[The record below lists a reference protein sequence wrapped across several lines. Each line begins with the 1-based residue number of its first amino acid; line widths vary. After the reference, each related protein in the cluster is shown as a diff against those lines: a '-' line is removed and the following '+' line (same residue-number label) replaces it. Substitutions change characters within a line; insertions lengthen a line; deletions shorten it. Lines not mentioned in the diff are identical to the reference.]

1 MNSTNLVLPPLSVL
15 YSAIVRTRLAAYS
28 RGFLSPTTLD
38 VPVISVGNLTV
49 GGTGKTPLVEKIC
62 RLLFVENR
70 KVCVLT
76 RGYKRSQ
83 PNKRVLVS
91 DSKSVLTSEEDAGDE
106 AFLLAQNLL
115 GVSAVIS
122 DADRAAAGKWAIN
135 NLGIDCFVLDDGFQH
150 LQLAR
155 DLNVLIID
163 ATDPWG
169 GNELLPSGK
178 LREPLS
184 GAKRADCVVITR
196 METASDLDSITKRLQ
211 RLAPDKPI
219 LSSRMKV
226 KQLRPL
232 HHSAPLASSSPVAAF
247 CGIGNPDSFFRMLQ
261 QAGHPVVVTKAF
273 ADHHRY
279 TQAEIDTLITAARNA
294 GSFSLITT
302 AKDSVKLRS
311 LNFSMPCYVL
321 EIEIESDDEERF
333 RTMLRRTL
341 GSRITNLERG

>member
-28 RGFLSPTTLD
+28 RGFLSATTLD
-38 VPVISVGNLTV
+38 VPVISIGNLTV
-49 GGTGKTPLVEKIC
+49 GGTGKTPLVEKVC
-62 RLLFVENR
+62 RLLFAENR

-91 DSKSVLTSEEDAGDE
+91 DSKSVLSSEEDAGDE

-115 GVSAVIS
+115 GISSVIS
-122 DADRAAAGKWAIN
+122 DADRVAAGKWAIS

-155 DLNVLIID
+155 DLNVLVVD

-169 GNELLPSGK
+169 GNELLPAGK

-184 GAKRADCVVITR
+184 GAARADCVVITR
-196 METASDLDSITKRLQ
+196 TDEYENIRSLENRIKELVR
-211 RLAPDKPI
+211 DKPVFR
-219 LSSRMKV
+219 SRMKL
-226 KQLRPL
+226 KDLRL
-232 HHSAPLASSSPVAAF
+232 LNSSSKIPAATNKPAAF
-247 CGIGNPDSFFRMLQ
+247 CGVGNPGSFFRLLNRNGYSPIM
-261 QAGHPVVVTKAF
+261 KRAF

-279 TQAEIDTLITAARNA
+279 TQNEIERLILTARDA
-294 GSFSLITT
+294 GALSLITT
-302 AKDSVKLRS
+302 GKDAVKLQS
-311 LNFSMPCYVL
+311 LELTMPCYVAD
-321 EIEIESDDEERF
+321 IEIELEEQEEF
-333 RTMLRRTL
+333 SKLLRR
-341 GSRITNLERG
+341 RLELKKSTPVS

>member
-1 MNSTNLVLPPLSVL
+1 MNSTDLVLPPLSVL

-28 RGFLSPTTLD
+28 RGFLSPATLN

-62 RLLFVENR
+62 RLLFAENR

-91 DSKSVLTSEEDAGDE
+91 DSKSVLSNEEESGDE

-115 GVSAVIS
+115 GISAVIS
-122 DADRAAAGKWAIN
+122 DADRAAAGRWAIDE
-135 NLGIDCFVLDDGFQH
+135 LGSDCLVLDDGFQH

-155 DLNVLIID
+155 DLNVLVVD

-169 GNELLPSGK
+169 GSELLPAGK

-184 GAKRADCVVITR
+184 GAARADCVVITR
-196 METASDLDSITKRLQ
+196 TEASPDTDSITKRLRQ
-211 RLAPDKPI
+211 FVTDKPI
-219 LSSRMKV
+219 LISRMRI

-232 HHSAPLASSSPVAAF
+232 NNFAPFERSPVAAF
-247 CGIGNPDSFFRMLQ
+247 CGIGNPGSFFQMLQ
-261 QAGHPVVVTKAF
+261 RTGKAVVLTKAF

-279 TQAEIDTLITAARNA
+279 TQAEIDALIAAARNA
-294 GSFSLITT
+294 GATNLITT
-302 AKDSVKLRS
+302 AKDAVKLQS
-311 LNFSMPCYVL
+311 LELSLPCHVL
-321 EIEIESDDEERF
+321 DVEIDFPHEEQLLTLIRGKL
-333 RTMLRRTL
+333 LRK
-341 GSRITNLERG
+341 